1 MNTATATRSSYHAHQ
16 ANQAQRLPLVKRMVL
31 IIKTSLTVV
40 LGILTAVLM
49 SIILL
54 SYPSS
59 QASGD
64 QADTL
69 LCRVVQAVS
78 INHDCDQCEWRG
90 TWDANIF
97 KLRINIELAQQCRFF
112 LHLDSSRLAQIIT
125 TSNLSANSVAD
136 TVRTDRTPRTVIV
149 KTKNL
154 SKSMT

>member
-1 MNTATATRSSYHAHQ
+1 MNIATATRSSYHTHQ
-16 ANQAQRLPLVKRMVL
+16 ANQAQRLPLVKRIIV

-54 SYPSS
+54 SYHNS
-59 QASGD
+59 QASED
-64 QADTL
+64 QIGTL
-69 LCRVVQAVS
+69 LCRVVQTVS
-78 INHDCDQCEWRG
+78 VNHDCEQCEWSG
-90 TWDANIF
+90 TWGANIF
-97 KLRINIELAQQCRFF
+97 KLSINIELAQQCRFF